1 MIHIRQISLQ
11 DLPTLQT
18 IGRKTFAETF
28 TEGNSEE
35 NLANY
40 LAEGFSAE
48 KLSAEL
54 ENKNSQFYFAETDS
68 RVLGYL
74 KVNTGNAQSEQ
85 QDPDALEIER
95 IYVLKEFHGKEVGS
109 LLYQQALS
117 IAHERKAPYIWLG
130 VWEHNPR
137 AIRFYKKQGFVEFD
151 QHIFQLG
158 DDEQTDIL
166 MKLSLADFLE
176 K

>member
-1 MIHIRQISLQ
+1 MIHIRQISIRDLAALQ
-11 DLPTLQT
+11 K
-18 IGRKTFAETF
+18 ISRNTFAETF

-54 ENKNSQFYFAETDS
+54 ENKNSQFYFAETDG

-74 KVNTGNAQSEQ
+74 KVNIGDAQSEQ

-95 IYVLKEFHGKEVGS
+95 IYVLQEFQGKEVG
-109 LLYQQALS
+109 LALYEKAFS
-117 IAHERKAPYIWLG
+117 IAREKNAPYIWLG
-130 VWEHNPR
+130 VWEHNPH

-151 QHIFQLG
+151 KHIFQLG
-158 DDEQTDIL
+158 DDAQTDIL
-166 MKLSLADFLE
+166 MKLSLPNLLE